1 MTHAHPSNPQCD
13 QGSFPKQHRDGGLL
27 KKMPKRKGHTVKK
40 PGRTMGFLDPWGHLE
55 IWSKKEG
62 RRKGW
67 KEGGSEGMGKKGDIV
82 QI

>member
-1 MTHAHPSNPQCD
+1 
-13 QGSFPKQHRDGGLL
+13 
-27 KKMPKRKGHTVKK
+27 
-40 PGRTMGFLDPWGHLE
+40 MGFLDPWGHLE